1 MVCSRRSAI
10 AALLMSASG
19 CNLFRSVGTEDS
31 MLNSLFPG
39 GESTD
44 ARGDVNVP
52 TLSTVRL
59 DATIASRPVGDP
71 KIRKLVW
78 EELDESGLMT
88 PEQRRA
94 LNDSGFRIGVAG
106 SSTPWALQSLARDA
120 LVADR
125 GEDGTAGPVVSETP
139 GGPLG
144 PSFTLMQNGK
154 SYLEIQGQLDEAR
167 LPLARIPQ
175 LASLRDRQG
184 LRCVIELTAREI
196 AEDWVLLTLLPVV
209 YSGTS
214 TLRLTIQDN
223 TEKLPMRQNTLPLY
237 EHQVTVR
244 LLAGEVAVV
253 GRSASGD
260 SDSWNLG
267 NLFFA
272 PEEGGAATERILMIR
287 MAGVEKL
294 RGQSD
299 PTFRLGVR

>member
-1 MVCSRRSAI
+1 
-10 AALLMSASG
+10 
-19 CNLFRSVGTEDS
+19 

-39 GESTD
+39 GEPTD
-44 ARGDVNVP
+44 AQRDAGVP
-52 TLSTVRL
+52 TLSMVRL
-59 DATIASRPVGDP
+59 DATIATRPAGDP

-125 GEDGTAGPVVSETP
+125 GEDRGTGHVVAEPS

-144 PSFTLMQNGK
+144 PSFTPSFTLMPNGK

-175 LASLRDRQG
+175 LASLRDLQS

-196 AEDWVLLTLLPVV
+196 ADDWVLLTLLPIV

-223 TEKLPMRQNTLPLY
+223 TEKLPVRQNMLPLY

-253 GRSASGD
+253 GRSANGD
-260 SDSWNLG
+260 SGTWNLG

-272 PEEGGAATERILMIR
+272 PEDGSAATERILMIR

-299 PTFRLGVR
+299 PSFRLGVR